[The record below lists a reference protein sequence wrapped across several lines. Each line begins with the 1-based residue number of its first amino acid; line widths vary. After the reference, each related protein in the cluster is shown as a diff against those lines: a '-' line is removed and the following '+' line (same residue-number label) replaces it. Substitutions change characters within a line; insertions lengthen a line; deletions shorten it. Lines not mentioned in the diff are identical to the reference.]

1 MRLSE
6 LLAALPSPPGVF
18 ARGGAA
24 DEDPV
29 IRGIA
34 YDSRSVTAGD
44 LFFAL
49 RGELADGHDYLEQA
63 LNLGAAALV
72 LEECRPNYAAA
83 YPRFIHIGSHRHDS
97 TRRLL

>member
-6 LLAALPSPPGVF
+6 LLAALPSPPSVS
-18 ARGGAA
+18 AQGGAA
-24 DEDPV
+24 DENPV

-49 RGELADGHDYLEQA
+49 RGELADGHDYL
-63 LNLGAAALV
+63 
-72 LEECRPNYAAA
+72 
-83 YPRFIHIGSHRHDS
+83 
-97 TRRLL
+97 

>member
-6 LLAALPSPPGVF
+6 LLAALPSPPSAS

-24 DEDPV
+24 DENPV

-49 RGELADGHDYLEQA
+49 RGELSDGHDYLEQA
-63 LNLGAAALV
+63 LELGAAALV
-72 LEECRPNYAAA
+72 LEELPADVDLRGQPAVLVT
-83 YPRFIHIGSHRHDS
+83 DS
-97 TRRLL
+97 RRTQV